1 MGARLSRLVERI
13 RGDKGP
19 FFIARLCLRMDFAI
33 DDVTMPDDPAKE
45 LALVLVCR
53 ELGYNIDAPM
63 TTPATAVA
71 PIAKRV
77 PTKL

>member
-1 MGARLSRLVERI
+1 
-13 RGDKGP
+13 
-19 FFIARLCLRMDFAI
+19 MDFPI

-63 TTPATAVA
+63 TTPATATA
-71 PIAKRV
+71 PTAKRV